1 MERDQTMLLKSR
13 KRGSVP
19 NGAYLSGS
27 PLNAGW
33 MRHAVCAVIHRM
45 CRKAHNIAIFR
56 EYNLKNPVP
65 QVAPTSSCDSSSSMD
80 QPASCGITSRLAA
93 SSFCGVPVFFRR
105 RVNVAFTRF
114 DFMKYRDQIMV

>member
-45 CRKAHNIAIFR
+45 CRKAHNKKDVVLLRNAR
-56 EYNLKNPVP
+56 WVTQKALTHPTLRLK
-65 QVAPTSSCDSSSSMD
+65 
-80 QPASCGITSRLAA
+80 
-93 SSFCGVPVFFRR
+93 
-105 RVNVAFTRF
+105 
-114 DFMKYRDQIMV
+114 

>member
-1 MERDQTMLLKSR
+1 
-13 KRGSVP
+13 
-19 NGAYLSGS
+19 
-27 PLNAGW
+27 

-65 QVAPTSSCDSSSSMD
+65 QDTPSRLFGYLNGRD
-80 QPASCGITSRLAA
+80 QPASCGIASRLAA